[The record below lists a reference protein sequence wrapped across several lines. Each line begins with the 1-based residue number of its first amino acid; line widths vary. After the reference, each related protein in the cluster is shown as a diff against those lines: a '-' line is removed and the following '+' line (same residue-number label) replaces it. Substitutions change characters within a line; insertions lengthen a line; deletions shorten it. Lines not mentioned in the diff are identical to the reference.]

1 MKGNTLFGLLLII
14 LSHSHLLA
22 GAASEKITD
31 GKPLYQ
37 QYCMVYHGKNRTG
50 GEGIG
55 SYGDRVISHR

>member
-1 MKGNTLFGLLLII
+1 MERKKRIFMKGNTLFGLLLII

-37 QYCMVYHGKNRTG
+37 QYGMVCHGKTLPAVKG
-50 GEGIG
+50 
-55 SYGDRVISHR
+55 